1 MTVRYSDTFS
11 NHPRGVTLTKTS
23 VVLVTAMEDLQQQR
37 TLTRDVA
44 VLSEGF
50 RSMVAR
56 WQKPDF

>member
-56 WQKPDF
+56 WL